1 MVTTVFTLAGVGGD
15 PNLVASMLRG
25 EVTAG
30 QKVVPLYYQNWGIAD
45 ANVVDGSNVINDW
58 VTGTAGQKILMGHSM
73 GALAIVRWLNDY
85 APTSSVPPSELSCVL
100 LGNSMRPNFG
110 YYINDLGKS
119 LAQVTGLEILVTP
132 SDCRYTVTDI
142 ARQYD
147 GWADEPKNL
156 NNLNALT
163 NMQIGM
169 NTIHPNYN
177 DVSLHDE
184 TNLTYTVGNTTY
196 LLNPTDLLPMVDQ
209 FWYTPDQKIAQDQAL
224 RPGVESA
231 FDRSMWNTLPP
242 LPTYAPT
249 PLPLTEGD
257 NLVTAD
263 RRNYNLVVTG

>member
-1 MVTTVFTLAGVGGD
+1 MVATVFTLAGVLGM
-15 PNLVASMLRG
+15 PTAVSTMLRG
-25 EVTAG
+25 EVTTG
-30 QKVVPLYYQNWGIAD
+30 QKVVPLTYNNWGIAD
-45 ANVVDGSNVINDW
+45 ANVVDGSNVIDEW
-58 VTGTAGQKILMGHSM
+58 VNGTAGPKILMGHSM
-73 GALAIVRWLNDY
+73 GALAIVRWLNDH
-85 APTSSVPPSELSCVL
+85 APTCTVPTNELSAVL
-100 LGNSMRPNFG
+100 IGNSMRPNLG

-119 LAQVTGLEILVTP
+119 LAQVTGLTILVTP

-147 GWADEPKNL
+147 GWADEPVHL
-156 NNLNALT
+156 DNLNALT

-224 RPGVESA
+224 RPGVEAA
-231 FDRSMWNTLPP
+231 FDRTMWDQLPP

-249 PLPLTEGD
+249 PLPLTDEV
-257 NLVTAD
+257 NLATAD
-263 RRNYNLVVTG
+263 RRNYNSVMVG